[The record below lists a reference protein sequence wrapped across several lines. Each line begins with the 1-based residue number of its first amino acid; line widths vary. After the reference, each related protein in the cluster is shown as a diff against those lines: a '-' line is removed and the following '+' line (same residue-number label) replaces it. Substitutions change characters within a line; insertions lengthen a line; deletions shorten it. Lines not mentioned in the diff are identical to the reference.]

1 MTHSDIFKSRSLILQ
16 ITKRVLHIKLIINF
30 NLLIPCLL
38 NNTCKPNFKLRT
50 IVNVI
55 YNTDMQY
62 LIFSLRRSL
71 IQFIFYLFIIYKKFA
86 VSHFLLHFL
95 FKLLNNSVKEHQI
108 IFQFD
113 YDCVYFH
120 FLFSV
125 IDFNIFFLAHHLK
138 LSAAFFQFS
147 MYVQPAKILSVS

>member
-86 VSHFLLHFL
+86 VSHFLLHF
-95 FKLLNNSVKEHQI
+95 FLN
-108 IFQFD
+108 
-113 YDCVYFH
+113 Y
-120 FLFSV
+120 
-125 IDFNIFFLAHHLK
+125 
-138 LSAAFFQFS
+138 
-147 MYVQPAKILSVS
+147 